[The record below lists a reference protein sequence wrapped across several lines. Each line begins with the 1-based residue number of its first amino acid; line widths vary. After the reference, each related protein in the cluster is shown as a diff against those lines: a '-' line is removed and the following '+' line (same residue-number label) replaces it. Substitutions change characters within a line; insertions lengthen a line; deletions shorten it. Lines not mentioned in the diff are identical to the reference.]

1 MVDLKNNNLTQT
13 SIRKITNTRRVIFI
27 LEISLVALLLFSWL
41 ASDSIQNS
49 KSLWILFFYSF
60 PAGFIIGTVPHE
72 PVFLYFSKFY
82 SPIVVTLV
90 SVSGTAL
97 IEAINYSVF
106 KFVTDLRS
114 FQKIK
119 YSGFL
124 EKLIEKFNKAPFL
137 VLLVAGFTPI
147 PFYPF
152 RFLVVLAHYPAY
164 KYVLAVFIS
173 RASRYYLLALFGHLF
188 KIPDSILVI
197 IFIMLVFVAIAPV
210 LKKLFIK
217 KKQVIISSEDLCGE
231 LETSH
236 QADLTLW
243 DEASSTGEAI

>member
-1 MVDLKNNNLTQT
+1 MVHLKNNKLTQT
-13 SIRKITNTRRVIFI
+13 SIRKITNTRRMVFI
-27 LEISLVALLLFSWL
+27 LEISLVVILLFSWL

-60 PAGFIIGTVPHE
+60 PAGFIIATVPHE

-82 SPIVVTLV
+82 APIVVTLV
-90 SVSGTAL
+90 SVSSTAL
-97 IEAINYSVF
+97 IEAINYSIF

-114 FQKIK
+114 FQKIR

-124 EKLIEKFNKAPFL
+124 EKLIEKFNRAPFL
-137 VLLVAGFTPI
+137 ALLVAGFTPI

-152 RFLVVLAHYPAY
+152 RFLVVLANYPAH
-164 KYVLAVFIS
+164 KYVLAVFLS

-197 IFIMLVFVAIAPV
+197 IFIVLILVAIAPV

-217 KKQVIISSEDLCGE
+217 KKQVIISSDDLRGE
-231 LETSH
+231 LEASH
-236 QADLTLW
+236 HVDSAIW
-243 DEASSTGEAI
+243 DEASSAGEAI